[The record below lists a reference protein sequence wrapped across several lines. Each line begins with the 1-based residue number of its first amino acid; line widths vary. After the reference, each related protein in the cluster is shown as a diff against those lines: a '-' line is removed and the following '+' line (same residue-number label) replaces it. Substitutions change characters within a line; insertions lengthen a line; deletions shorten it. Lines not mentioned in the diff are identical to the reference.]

1 MSTISISEKTLNVF
15 KKLYEI
21 DQSLK
26 IAHDQVE
33 DRTDSE
39 GNEKQVTV
47 VRTKS
52 ANKTM
57 MARVEIDEV
66 FPRDLHIYDLREF
79 ISVVNIVKAPEF
91 DFSNDKFVVIKSSD
105 DKQKLRYVEANPDL
119 IQSFID
125 KDLTLSNDDVE
136 VVITAEQFKSVI
148 TAAQTMRLN
157 HIGFVSDGETLSI
170 SAFGMNNG
178 DGKETN
184 NFNNELV
191 ECDQTFRMFYK
202 LDVHNIQVLLGE
214 GDLTITIDGKRK
226 VSKVE
231 TETGKIMWVAFDAK
245 SEFEG

>member
-1 MSTISISEKTLNVF
+1 MSTISISSETLSVF

-26 IAHDQVE
+26 IASDQVE
-33 DRTDSE
+33 TKTDSD
-39 GNEKQVTV
+39 GNEKKVTV

-79 ISVVNIVKAPEF
+79 ISVVNIVKEPQF
-91 DFSNDKFVVIKSSD
+91 DFSDEKFVVIRSAD
-105 DKQKLRYVEANPDL
+105 DKQKLRYLEANPDL
-119 IQSFID
+119 IKSFID
-125 KDLTLSNDDVE
+125 KDLSLSNDDVE
-136 VVITAEQFKSVI
+136 VVITAEQFKSVL

-178 DGKETN
+178 DGKDTN

-191 ECDQTFRMFYK
+191 ECDKTFRMFYK

-231 TETGKIMWVAFDAK
+231 TQSGKVLWIAFDSK
-245 SEFEG
+245 SEFED